1 MLEKI
6 KKKNRTSKTK
16 KMKKV
21 ISLFICL
28 SLIVGLSVTNSCK
41 KDNKIKGCTDKDS
54 KNYDATAQE
63 DNGSCLY
70 EGEVV
75 FWYDQTASVG
85 LIADGAT
92 ALTFYLNGEI
102 IGSSATS
109 VYWTAAPDCGQNGS
123 ITVTEDLGK
132 VKTHAYS
139 LSVKDQTDFEYWSAI
154 VNVDANTCLQ
164 FQLNW
169 SARKK

>member
-1 MLEKI
+1 
-6 KKKNRTSKTK
+6 
-16 KMKKV
+16 MKK
-21 ISLFICL
+21 ITLLFICL
-28 SLIVGLSVTNSCK
+28 FLMAGLSVTNSCK

-54 KNYDATAQE
+54 QNYDPSAQE

-70 EGEVV
+70 EGAVV
-75 FWYDQTASVG
+75 IWYDQAASAG

-92 ALTFYLNGEI
+92 ALTFYINGEVV
-102 IGSSATS
+102 GSSATS
-109 VYWTAAPDCGQNGS
+109 VYWTAAPLCGDNAS

-132 VKTHAYS
+132 VKTHAYT
-139 LSVKDQTDFEYWSAI
+139 LSVKDQTEFEYWNSV

-164 FQLNW
+164 FQLLW

>member
-1 MLEKI
+1 MA
-6 KKKNRTSKTK
+6 
-16 KMKKV
+16 
-21 ISLFICL
+21 
-28 SLIVGLSVTNSCK
+28 GLSVTNSCK

-54 KNYDATAQE
+54 QNYDPAAQE

-70 EGEVV
+70 EGAVV
-75 FWYDQTASVG
+75 IWYDQAASTG

-92 ALTFYLNGEI
+92 ALTFYINGEVV
-102 IGSSATS
+102 GSSATS
-109 VYWTAAPDCGQNGS
+109 VYWTAAPVCGDNAS

-132 VKTHAYS
+132 VKTHAYA
-139 LSVKDQTDFEYWSAI
+139 LSVKDQTGFEYWNPV

-164 FQLNW
+164 FQLAW